1 MTWASRNCAKN
12 IPSGGIGRAM
22 IREKRGRLGIDVPT
36 LLYVGYIALFVG
48 LMVLAGWMFGL
59 SLVTF
64 AFGLFII
71 LVIVMID
78 YTSRI
83 ISES

>member
-1 MTWASRNCAKN
+1 
-12 IPSGGIGRAM
+12 M
-22 IREKRGRLGIDVPT
+22 IQEKRGRLGIDVPT

>member
-1 MTWASRNCAKN
+1 MAE
-12 IPSGGIGRAM
+12 
-22 IREKRGRLGIDVPT
+22 EKRGRLGIDVPT
-36 LLYVGYIALFVG
+36 LLYVVYIAFFVG

-59 SLVTF
+59 NLVTI

-71 LVIVMID
+71 LVILMID